1 MNKKH
6 LDYTLDVMKRLLACD
21 SPTGFTRQAAEFF
34 KGEILIVV
42 VARHEHLFDTTSVNS
57 LVVREYRI
65 PSRADMAQLFR
76 QTLIHNVAGYYNAV
90 NLLRIKPL
98 QCPDERIK
106 APARFADVRVA
117 QDTHAKIRFRLR
129 RKCAHIWHSR
139 ERQHGF
145 DEVSSA
151 HWCPSGIFALITEQE

>member
-1 MNKKH
+1 MEAFCPGG
-6 LDYTLDVMKRLLACD
+6 V
-21 SPTGFTRQAAEFF
+21 
-34 KGEILIVV
+34 EILCDGSLKAFLFVRIEPNCTRMLPEMVVV

-117 QDTHAKIRFRLR
+117 QDTHAQVRLGLR
-129 RKCAHIWHSR
+129 RESAHIWCSR
-139 ERQHGF
+139 KRQDGF

-151 HWCPSGIFALITEQE
+151 HWRPFWISAFITEPV